1 MQDTRVTKVTV
12 SKIASDTNAALPGA
26 EMEIWNETH
35 TARLDSWTTTETAH
49 TVSLTEGTYIL
60 HEANAPTGYNKA
72 EDITFTVN
80 KDGTFQIGNDTVESI
95 KMVDARIV
103 VPPTPPTPTKTE
115 ITIRKV
121 GSDNLDADLPGAKLA
136 VKQDDTVIEEWTTIS
151 TAHKLS
157 LPAGTYTLC
166 ESEAPEGYEVAA
178 DIVFQVTDDGK
189 LLIDKKAVD
198 TLTVTMTDKKKQT
211 PTPTPVVTP
220 TPTPSTT
227 TPTPTPAATPK
238 PTPVE
243 TPAPTA
249 TPAAPKSATTI
260 PRTADDY
267 PLIPLAIAF
276 AASSA
281 ALGLGLGKKRRH
293 HN

>member
-1 MQDTRVTKVTV
+1 M
-12 SKIASDTNAALPGA
+12 
-26 EMEIWNETH
+26 
-35 TARLDSWTTTETAH
+35 
-49 TVSLTEGTYIL
+49 
-60 HEANAPTGYNKA
+60 
-72 EDITFTVN
+72 
-80 KDGTFQIGNDTVESI
+80 
-95 KMVDARIV
+95 
-103 VPPTPPTPTKTE
+103 
-115 ITIRKV
+115 
-121 GSDNLDADLPGAKLA
+121 
-136 VKQDDTVIEEWTTIS
+136 KQDDKVIKEWTTDG

-157 LPAGTYTLC
+157 LTAGTYTLC

-189 LLIDKKAVD
+189 LTINNETVEI
-198 TLTVTMTDKKKQT
+198 LTVTMTDKKKQT

-227 TPTPTPAATPK
+227 TPTPTPTATPK

-249 TPAAPKSATTI
+249 TPAAPKPTATI